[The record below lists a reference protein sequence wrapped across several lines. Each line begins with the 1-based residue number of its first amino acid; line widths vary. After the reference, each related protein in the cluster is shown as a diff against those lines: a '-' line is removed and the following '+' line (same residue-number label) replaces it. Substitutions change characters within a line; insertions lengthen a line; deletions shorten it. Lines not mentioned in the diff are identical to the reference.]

1 MSQSEQRSLEQIFQT
16 QIDNLAT
23 TLKPGSLHA
32 YRLVVK
38 SFLHYLGTHYPEV
51 DALTALRRNPHFLG
65 WLRHLCEQDPPLSK
79 GTRVLYLVCFRRLL
93 NDLLLSGDYSI
104 PEGLIVR
111 ADFPPLDQYLPKPLS
126 PEDDRLLQQHLQG
139 NDDLRSNALLLLRA
153 TGMRIGELLHLP
165 TDCLR
170 DLGEEKWALHVPLG
184 KLHTERLVPVDDDV
198 RRIHTRLLLLR
209 QYSAAAAGSS
219 FLLPQLTGHQAAYYA
234 LRKALAKAARQAG
247 CSARPRPHQL
257 RHTYAT
263 EMLRLGVSLTAVKEL
278 LGHKD
283 IRMTMRYILIVQD
296 DLQRQYRLARQNMA
310 GLHAIPQLTI
320 TDSTADLTPGIPAIT
335 KSLATIRH
343 LVEMYRRQLSDD
355 QGRRKL
361 QRLGKRLAKIA
372 DEVDLLRDP
381 QE

>member
-1 MSQSEQRSLEQIFQT
+1 MSMTAQPSLEQIFEAR
-16 QIDNLAT
+16 IDHLAT

-38 SFLHYLGTHYPEV
+38 SFLHYLRTNYPEV
-51 DALTALRRNPHFLG
+51 DELAALRRDPHILG

-79 GTRVLYLVCFRRLL
+79 GTRFLYLICFRRLL
-93 NDLLLSGDYSI
+93 NDLVLSGDYSTL
-104 PEGLIVR
+104 EGLIVR
-111 ADFPPLDQYLPKPLS
+111 DDFPPLDHYLPQPLS
-126 PEDDRLLQQHLQG
+126 PEDDRLLQQHLRG

-170 DLGEEKWALHVPLG
+170 DLGEDKWAVHVPLG
-184 KLHTERLVPVDDDV
+184 KLHTERLVPIDDDI

-209 QYSAAAAGSS
+209 QYSAAATRSS

-234 LRKALAKAARQAG
+234 LRKALVKAARQAG
-247 CSARPRPHQL
+247 CSVRPRVHQL

-310 GLHAIPQLTI
+310 GLHAIPQLSI
-320 TDSTADLTPGIPAIT
+320 SDSTADLTPGIPAIM

-355 QGRRKL
+355 QARRKL

-372 DEVDLLRDP
+372 DQVDCFGNPR
-381 QE
+381 E

>member
-1 MSQSEQRSLEQIFQT
+1 MSMTAQPSLEQIFEAR
-16 QIDNLAT
+16 IDHLAT

-38 SFLHYLGTHYPEV
+38 SFLHYLRTNYPEV
-51 DALTALRRNPHFLG
+51 DELAALRRDPHILG

-79 GTRVLYLVCFRRLL
+79 GTRFLYLICFRRLL
-93 NDLLLSGDYSI
+93 NDLVLSGDYSTL
-104 PEGLIVR
+104 EGLIVR
-111 ADFPPLDQYLPKPLS
+111 DDFPPLDHYLPKPLS
-126 PEDDRLLQQHLQG
+126 PEDDRLLQQHLRG

-170 DLGEEKWALHVPLG
+170 DLGEDKWAVHVPLG
-184 KLHTERLVPVDDDV
+184 KLHTERLVPIDDDI

-209 QYSAAAAGSS
+209 QYSAAATRSS

-234 LRKALAKAARQAG
+234 LRKALVKAARQAG
-247 CSARPRPHQL
+247 CSVRPRVHQL

-310 GLHAIPQLTI
+310 GLHAIPQLSI
-320 TDSTADLTPGIPAIT
+320 GDSTADLTPGIPAIM

-355 QGRRKL
+355 QARSKL

-372 DEVDLLRDP
+372 DQVDRFGDP
-381 QE
+381 RE

>member
-1 MSQSEQRSLEQIFQT
+1 MSVPSQRSLEQIFET
-16 QIDNLAT
+16 QIDRLAT
-23 TLKPGSLHA
+23 TLMPGSLHA
-32 YRLVVK
+32 YRLVARG
-38 SFLHYLGTHYPEV
+38 FLHYLGIRYPEV
-51 DALTALRRNPHFLG
+51 GELAALRRDPHILG
-65 WLRHLCEQDPPLSK
+65 WLRHLCEQDPPLSR
-79 GTRVLYLVCFRRLL
+79 GTRILYLVCFRRLL
-93 NDLLLSGDYSI
+93 NDLVLSGDYSI
-104 PEGLIVR
+104 LEGLIVR
-111 ADFPPLDQYLPKPLS
+111 DDFPPLDHYLPKPLS
-126 PEDDRLLQQHLQG
+126 PEDDRLLQQHLRG

-170 DLGEEKWALHVPLG
+170 DLGEDKWALHVPLG
-184 KLHTERLVPVDDDV
+184 KLHTERLVPVDDDI
-198 RRIHTRLLLLR
+198 RHIHARLLLLR
-209 QYSAAAAGSS
+209 QYSAAAARSS

-234 LRKALAKAARQAG
+234 LRKALVKAARQAG
-247 CSARPRPHQL
+247 CSVSPRPHQL

-310 GLHAIPQLTI
+310 SLHLIPQLNI
-320 TDSTADLTPGIPAIT
+320 GDSTADLTPGIPAIT
-335 KSLATIRH
+335 KSLVTIRH
-343 LVEMYRRQLSDD
+343 LVEMYRRELSDD
-355 QGRRKL
+355 QARRKL

-372 DEVDLLRDP
+372 EEVDRFGNA

>member
-1 MSQSEQRSLEQIFQT
+1 MSMTAQPSLEQIFEAR
-16 QIDNLAT
+16 IDHLAT

-38 SFLHYLGTHYPEV
+38 NFLHYLRTSYPEV
-51 DALTALRRNPHFLG
+51 DELVALRRDPHILG

-79 GTRVLYLVCFRRLL
+79 GTRFLYLICFRRLL
-93 NDLLLSGDYSI
+93 NDLVLSGDYSAL
-104 PEGLIVR
+104 EGLIVR
-111 ADFPPLDQYLPKPLS
+111 DDFPPLDHYLPKPLS
-126 PEDDRLLQQHLQG
+126 PEDDRLLQQHLRG

-170 DLGEEKWALHVPLG
+170 DLGEDKWAVHVPLG
-184 KLHTERLVPVDDDV
+184 KLHTERLVPIDDDI

-209 QYSAAAAGSS
+209 QSSAAAARSS

-234 LRKALAKAARQAG
+234 LRKALVKAARQAG
-247 CSARPRPHQL
+247 CSVHPRVHQL

-310 GLHAIPQLTI
+310 GLHAIPQLSI
-320 TDSTADLTPGIPAIT
+320 GDSTADLTPGIPAIM

-355 QGRRKL
+355 QARRKI

-372 DEVDLLRDP
+372 DQVDRFADP
-381 QE
+381 RE

>member
-1 MSQSEQRSLEQIFQT
+1 MSMAAQPSLEQIFEAR
-16 QIDNLAT
+16 IDHLAT

-38 SFLHYLGTHYPEV
+38 SFLHYLRTNYPEV
-51 DALTALRRNPHFLG
+51 DELAALRRDPHILG

-79 GTRVLYLVCFRRLL
+79 GTRFLYLICFRRLL
-93 NDLLLSGDYSI
+93 NDLVLSGDYSTL
-104 PEGLIVR
+104 EGLIVR
-111 ADFPPLDQYLPKPLS
+111 DDFPPLDHYLPQPLS
-126 PEDDRLLQQHLQG
+126 PEDDRLLQQHLRG

-170 DLGEEKWALHVPLG
+170 DLGEDKWAVHVPLG
-184 KLHTERLVPVDDDV
+184 KLHTERLVPIDDDI

-209 QYSAAAAGSS
+209 QYSAAATRSS

-234 LRKALAKAARQAG
+234 LRKALVKAARQAG
-247 CSARPRPHQL
+247 CSVRPRVHQL

-310 GLHAIPQLTI
+310 GLHAIPQLSI
-320 TDSTADLTPGIPAIT
+320 SDSTADLTPGIPAIM

-355 QGRRKL
+355 QARRKL

-372 DEVDLLRDP
+372 DQVDCFGNPR
-381 QE
+381 E

>member
-1 MSQSEQRSLEQIFQT
+1 MSMTAQPSLEQIFEAR
-16 QIDNLAT
+16 IDHLAT

-38 SFLHYLGTHYPEV
+38 SFLHYLRTNYPEV
-51 DALTALRRNPHFLG
+51 DELAALRRDPHILG

-79 GTRVLYLVCFRRLL
+79 GTRFLYLICFRRLL
-93 NDLLLSGDYSI
+93 NDLVLSGDYSTL
-104 PEGLIVR
+104 EGLIVR
-111 ADFPPLDQYLPKPLS
+111 DDFPPLDHYLPKPLS
-126 PEDDRLLQQHLQG
+126 PEDDRLLQQHLRG

-170 DLGEEKWALHVPLG
+170 DLGEDKWAVHVPLG
-184 KLHTERLVPVDDDV
+184 KLHTERLVPIDDDI

-209 QYSAAAAGSS
+209 QYSAAAARSS

-234 LRKALAKAARQAG
+234 LRKALVKAARQAG
-247 CSARPRPHQL
+247 CSVRPRVHQL

-310 GLHAIPQLTI
+310 GLHAIPQLSI
-320 TDSTADLTPGIPAIT
+320 GDSTADLTPGIPAIM

-355 QGRRKL
+355 QARRKL

-372 DEVDLLRDP
+372 DQVDCFGNPR
-381 QE
+381 E

>member
-1 MSQSEQRSLEQIFQT
+1 MSMTAQPSLEQIFEAR
-16 QIDNLAT
+16 IDHLAT

-38 SFLHYLGTHYPEV
+38 NFLHYLRTSYPEV
-51 DALTALRRNPHFLG
+51 DEFAALRRDPHILG

-79 GTRVLYLVCFRRLL
+79 GTRFLYLICFRRLL
-93 NDLLLSGDYSI
+93 KDLVLSGDYSTL
-104 PEGLIVR
+104 EGLIVR
-111 ADFPPLDQYLPKPLS
+111 DDFPPLDHYLPKPLS
-126 PEDDRLLQQHLQG
+126 PEDDRLLQQHLRG

-170 DLGEEKWALHVPLG
+170 DLGEDKWAVHVPLG
-184 KLHTERLVPVDDDV
+184 KLHTERLVPIDDDI

-209 QYSAAAAGSS
+209 QYSAAATRSS

-234 LRKALAKAARQAG
+234 LRKALVKAARQAG
-247 CSARPRPHQL
+247 CSVRPRVHQL

-310 GLHAIPQLTI
+310 GLHAIPQLSI
-320 TDSTADLTPGIPAIT
+320 GDSTADLTPGIPAIM

-355 QGRRKL
+355 QARRKL

-372 DEVDLLRDP
+372 DQVDRFGDP
-381 QE
+381 RE

>member
-1 MSQSEQRSLEQIFQT
+1 MSMPAQPSLEQIFEAR
-16 QIDNLAT
+16 IDHLAT

-32 YRLVVK
+32 YRLAVK
-38 SFLHYLGTHYPEV
+38 SFLHYLRTNYPEV
-51 DALTALRRNPHFLG
+51 DELAALRRDPHILG

-79 GTRVLYLVCFRRLL
+79 GTRFLYLVCFRRLL
-93 NDLLLSGDYSI
+93 SDLGLSGDYSI
-104 PEGLIVR
+104 LEGLIVR
-111 ADFPPLDQYLPKPLS
+111 DDFPPLDHYLPKPLS
-126 PEDDRLLQQHLQG
+126 PEDDRLLQQHLRG

-170 DLGEEKWALHVPLG
+170 DLGEDKWALHVPLG
-184 KLHTERLVPVDDDV
+184 KLHTERLVPIDDDI

-209 QYSAAAAGSS
+209 QYSAAAARSS

-234 LRKALAKAARQAG
+234 LRKALVKAARQAG
-247 CSARPRPHQL
+247 CSVRPRPHQL
-257 RHTYAT
+257 RHSYAT

-283 IRMTMRYILIVQD
+283 IRMTMRYIMIVQE

-320 TDSTADLTPGIPAIT
+320 ADSTADLTPGIPAIT

-343 LVEMYRRQLSDD
+343 LVEMYRRQLSHE
-355 QGRRKL
+355 QARRKL
-361 QRLGKRLAKIA
+361 QRLGKRLARIA
-372 DEVDLLRDP
+372 NEVDRLGNP